1 MQSRN
6 PQNVKADKFH
16 ELWYYE
22 QSGGIEIYLGDPGG
36 VTHVGRIPWWR
47 LRKSLKRKDAD
58 LPKTKKRGGCDE
70 RT

>member
-1 MQSRN
+1 MLSRN

-22 QSGGIEIYLGDPGG
+22 QSGGIEIYLGDTGG